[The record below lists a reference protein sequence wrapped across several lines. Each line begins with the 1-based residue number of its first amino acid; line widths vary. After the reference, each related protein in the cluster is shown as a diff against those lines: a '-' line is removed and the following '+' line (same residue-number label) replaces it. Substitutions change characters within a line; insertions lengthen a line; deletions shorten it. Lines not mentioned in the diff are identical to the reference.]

1 VLNRYPLWKNLLVL
15 GIVAL
20 GVIYALPNFYL
31 PDYAVQI
38 KNERGGQV
46 VSDRELEVAL
56 SALSDN
62 GVAVKASQLV
72 DGTALIRLTNPDDQ
86 LRAQPLVQRALH
98 DLKAEFVV
106 ALNSAP
112 TTPDWLRAIGAE
124 PMKYGLDLR
133 GGVHF
138 LMEVDT
144 DSAVR
149 DRLEATEQDIKRA
162 FRSGDSGE
170 RIRYADSEISAGKIL
185 QFRFKD
191 SQVRSKAR
199 KQVEASYPQLVV
211 TVSELSEPENEFAL
225 NLQMS
230 DAAIREIEDFA
241 VQQNLQ
247 TIRNR
252 VNELGVSEPLV
263 QRLGR
268 QRIVVDLPGV
278 QDTAEAKKI
287 LGKVATLEFR
297 LEASPDAS
305 RSSILPYNYEGRGV
319 RLERD
324 LILRGER
331 VFDAQVGFDPDSGL
345 PQVNI
350 TLDSEG
356 GELMHRA
363 TRHNIGRRMAVVFIE
378 TKTRDRYE
386 MRDGEEVK
394 ISEPYVEERVIS
406 LATVQAALGVSFRI
420 TGLAAGEA
428 RELALLLR
436 AGALAADMFIAE
448 ERTVGASLGAENIEL
463 GATSVAIGFGLVVL
477 FMLAFYRGFG
487 LAANIALIAN
497 LLLLVAVM
505 SSLSATLTLPGIAGI
520 VLTVGMA
527 VDANVLIFSRIK
539 EELAE
544 GASPQLAINGGF
556 DRAFVTIL
564 DANIT
569 TLLVA
574 IILYS
579 IGTGPVKGFA
589 ITLSI
594 GILTSMFTA
603 IMGTRSLVNLA
614 VGGRNLKSLS
624 IGWQRA

>member
-1 VLNRYPLWKNLLVL
+1 MLNRYPLWKNLLVL
-15 GIVAL
+15 GAL
-20 GVIYALPNFYL
+20 LFGVIYALPNAYP
-31 PDYAVQI
+31 PDFAVQI
-38 KNERGGQV
+38 SNERSEVAITQ
-46 VSDRELEVAL
+46 RELA
-56 SALSDN
+56 
-62 GVAVKASQLV
+62 VAVDSLAHAAVSYTSSELTSAS
-72 DGTALIRLTNPDDQ
+72 GLIRFPTADDQ
-86 LRAQPLVQRALH
+86 LQGQAVIQRSLY
-98 DLKAEFVV
+98 DLSDTYIV

-112 TTPDWLRAIGAE
+112 TTPDWLRQLGAE

-144 DSAVR
+144 ERAVAE
-149 DRLEATEQDIKRA
+149 RLEGMQQDIKRSL
-162 FRSGDSGE
+162 RTGE
-170 RIRYADSEISAGKIL
+170 ERVRYQSSDIVNGQTLRISFASAEL
-185 QFRFKD
+185 RFK
-191 SQVRSKAR
+191 AR
-199 KQVEASYPQLVV
+199 QQI
-211 TVSELSEPENEFAL
+211 EPAYQQFAITSAEDQAFDL
-225 NLQMS
+225 LLTMDN
-230 DAAIREIEDFA
+230 AAIREIEDFA

-252 VNELGVSEPLV
+252 VNELGVAEPLV

-268 QRIVVDLPGV
+268 KRIVVDLPGV

-297 LEASPDAS
+297 MEAKSGAS
-305 RSSILPYNYEGRGV
+305 KSTILSFDYGGRAV
-319 RLERD
+319 RAERD

-331 VFDAQVGFDPDSGL
+331 VFDAQVGFDPDTGL

-363 TRHNIGRRMAVVFIE
+363 TRYNIGRRMAVVFIE

-386 MRDGEEVK
+386 MVSGQEVK
-394 ISEPYVEERVIS
+394 ISEPYVEKKIIS

-420 TGLAAGEA
+420 TGLQAGEA

-436 AGALAADMFIAE
+436 AGALAADMFIVE
-448 ERTVGASLGAENIEL
+448 ERTVGASLGKENIEL
-463 GATSVAIGFGLVVL
+463 GATSVVVGFGLVVL
-477 FMLAFYRGFG
+477 FMLIFYKVFG
-487 LAANIALIAN
+487 IAANIALISN
-497 LLLLVAVM
+497 LVLLVAVM
-505 SSLSATLTLPGIAGI
+505 SSISATLTLPGIAGI

-539 EELAE
+539 EEL
-544 GASPQLAINGGF
+544 GNRMTPQMAINAGF

-564 DANIT
+564 DANLT

-574 IILYS
+574 TILYS

-594 GILTSMFTA
+594 GIMTSMFTA
-603 IMGTRSLVNLA
+603 VMGTRAMVNLMY
-614 VGGRNLKSLS
+614 GGRNIKRLL
-624 IGWQRA
+624 I